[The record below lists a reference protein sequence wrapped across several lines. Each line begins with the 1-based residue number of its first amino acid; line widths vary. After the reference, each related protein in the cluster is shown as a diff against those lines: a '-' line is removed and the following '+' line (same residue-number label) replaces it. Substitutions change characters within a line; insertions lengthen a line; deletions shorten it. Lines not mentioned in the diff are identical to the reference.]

1 MQAIFQDVIDKER
14 AERDHFLKEVI
25 PNIPGVC
32 ARACPEGD
40 NAPIA
45 IAVTGSGRSRVASQ
59 SDGHNSAPAQ
69 ARRKPTMGGQAEE
82 EEDQED
88 PRLPGVTPSPV
99 TADRRHARREAAMR
113 VLAELALKDAGTTP
127 APVTARK

>member
-1 MQAIFQDVIDKER
+1 
-14 AERDHFLKEVI
+14 
-25 PNIPGVC
+25 
-32 ARACPEGD
+32 
-40 NAPIA
+40 
-45 IAVTGSGRSRVASQ
+45 
-59 SDGHNSAPAQ
+59 
-69 ARRKPTMGGQAEE
+69 MGGQAEE

-113 VLAELALKDAGTTP
+113 VLAELAAEDAGTTP